1 MQFEVRF
8 KKSSIRLT
16 FLIQSTAQ
24 FQFDH
29 FLNVFRTKMQTDQQ
43 RFGNGTANDPSLLL
57 RKPDEKFPLGPAPL
71 HRGIFQLPTYLPW
84 TQIIEK
90 HFS

>member
-1 MQFEVRF
+1 MDNAGTQS
-8 KKSSIRLT
+8 KKSSISLT

-57 RKPDEKFPLGPAPL
+57 RKPDEKFPLGPALL
-71 HRGIFQLPTYLPW
+71 HSGVFY
-84 TQIIEK
+84 
-90 HFS
+90 F